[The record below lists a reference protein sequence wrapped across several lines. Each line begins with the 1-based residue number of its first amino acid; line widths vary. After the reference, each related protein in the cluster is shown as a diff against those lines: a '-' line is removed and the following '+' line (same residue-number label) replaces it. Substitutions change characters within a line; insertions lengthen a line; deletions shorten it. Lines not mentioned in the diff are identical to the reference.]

1 MSFHETMREA
11 ILKTFYKKGIF
22 NLGQTHLNLERAK
35 EVFPELNKE
44 TETINLRIDLTK
56 KI

>member
-1 MSFHETMREA
+1 MFLEA
-11 ILKTFYKKGIF
+11 
-22 NLGQTHLNLERAK
+22 AK